1 MAEMTWVSHE
11 LILEYLN
18 ARHCTHEY
26 LEKTINTFTSPRSLH
41 SEYKK
46 YNTPCGHLPQDSYFP
61 MTLFYY
67 LIQIKPPSLL
77 SLSNFSIV
85 HLENPWS
92 DIISLLI
99 FSIFE

>member
-18 ARHCTHEY
+18 AHHCTHEY
-26 LEKTINTFTSPRSLH
+26 LGKTINTFTSPHSLH

-46 YNTPCGHLPQDSYFP
+46 HNTPCGHLPQDSYFP

-77 SLSNFSIV
+77 SLSNFSTV
-85 HLENPWS
+85 HL
-92 DIISLLI
+92 
-99 FSIFE
+99 